1 MINHW
6 TFRCKDVSELISRS
20 MDDPLPLR
28 IRMGI
33 RFHLMMCRF
42 CRNYRKQLLII
53 SRIMQSS
60 DARNASGDFSRRLP
74 DPIRQKLK
82 DLLRDHDPS

>member
-1 MINHW
+1 
-6 TFRCKDVSELISRS
+6 
-20 MDDPLPLR
+20 MDDPLPLK

-53 SRIMQSS
+53 SRAIQTS
-60 DARNASGDFSRRLP
+60 DARYASGDFSRRLP
-74 DPIRQKLK
+74 DPVRQKLK